1 MAKKVVSASP
11 DLMASAK
18 AAGLD
23 WQTILNWATSLNW
36 IQLLTLIRQL
46 IDVLKGNPQPMFS
59 AAAGGGSSQEQLEHA
74 KAHFEAIT
82 ELSECGA
89 KCCGHP

>member
-1 MAKKVVSASP
+1 MAKKVTASP
-11 DLMASAK
+11 DLMASAQ

-23 WQTILNWATSLNW
+23 WQAILNWASSLNW

-59 AAAGGGSSQEQLEHA
+59 AHPGGGCSTEQLDHA
-74 KAHFEAIT
+74 AAHFQAIQH
-82 ELSECGA
+82 LAECGE